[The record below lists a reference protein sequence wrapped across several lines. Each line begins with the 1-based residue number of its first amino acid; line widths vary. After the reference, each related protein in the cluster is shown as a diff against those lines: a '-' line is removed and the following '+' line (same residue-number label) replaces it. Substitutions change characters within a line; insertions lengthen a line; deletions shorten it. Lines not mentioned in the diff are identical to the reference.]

1 MQCIS
6 NSIKSDLH
14 THLPIETSSS
24 SESSFPLIV
33 LNFVTLAVVSTHNVF
48 DITASFRGEV
58 INVKLV
64 MNAIFNVT

>member
-1 MQCIS
+1 MQCI
-6 NSIKSDLH
+6 NNGIKSDQR
-14 THLPIETSSS
+14 THLPIGTSFP

-33 LNFVTLAVVSTHNVF
+33 LKFVNLALVQIHNVF
-48 DITASFRGEV
+48 DNTSSFRGGV